1 MPVRFCARLP
11 VQLPNL
17 EVDGIA
23 PLTDLAFGAVD
34 DSGALECV
42 SGLIARDEVTT
53 ADVEGP
59 VAGRGLRGDIV
70 A

>member
-1 MPVRFCARLP
+1 MRFRARLP

-23 PLTDLAFGAVD
+23 PLPDLAFGVVD
-34 DSGALECV
+34 ESGALEGV

-53 ADVEGP
+53 ADVEWP
-59 VAGRGLRGDIV
+59 VAGRDLRGDIV